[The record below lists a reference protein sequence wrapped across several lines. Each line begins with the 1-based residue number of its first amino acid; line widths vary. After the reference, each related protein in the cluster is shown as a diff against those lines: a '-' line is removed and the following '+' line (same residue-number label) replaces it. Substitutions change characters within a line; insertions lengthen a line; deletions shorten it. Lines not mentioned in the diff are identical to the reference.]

1 MSFPTH
7 NESIA
12 YRKGLRKIKRDE
24 VLPPGTHVI
33 LPTGREGVVI
43 RQIGF
48 YSKRDGVTR
57 LLIAYVDKEEGRVQL
72 SPKYLKVIEWT
83 RKLSP
88 LP

>member
-7 NESIA
+7 DESVA
-12 YRKGLRKIKRDE
+12 LRRCLRKIKRDE

-33 LPTGREGVVI
+33 LPTGREGIVL

-57 LLIAYVDKEEGRVQL
+57 LLISYVNQEEGCVQL
-72 SPKYLKVIEWT
+72 SPKYLMVIEWT